1 MLENNHFPFQEFAP
15 FSGDEANRK
24 FQNNYK
30 QTQSLSLNIFEIE
43 TSKNVVQIFA
53 TQFEEGK
60 LFEYEHDFKD
70 YHFYRNKDKIYS
82 WALTATPSKE
92 LPSKFQSIEIDR
104 HNDTLIYNKILE
116 QAVVSILKQ
125 GNIRHLRHS
134 STWEYELKS
143 GSKDFQGLLIQPVL
157 QFALYPLY
165 SLKSKKLISALSI
178 RIAQKFSFNIS
189 EEAIKAKN
197 VDTRDWKRNWEN
209 KIIGHRA
216 NAISYA
222 RATNQYN
229 DFLNFDSLRA
239 TDKYAYDELLKFH
252 NHFNH
257 HIRAKVFLPDD
268 LKITQF
274 LFHNLENSNFSSD
287 VIEQPTYYFYQER
300 TGGGMFNDRLRNLK
314 PYNFDKFASDKAVQI
329 LVLTPTIHEG
339 TTGEFIT
346 RLKNAFSSYFHLTNV
361 TFDTHFVNTNQET
374 FADVIDNRVQRND
387 YDLALVVMSEQDKK
401 FSIPKSPYY
410 TSKARLLNRRIPTQ
424 KVLIETIKKTDY
436 KDMVLH
442 AIALNIFSK
451 MGGVAWAIEQ
461 SQKEKVEVVIGI
473 SSTIDS
479 DKNRLIG
486 FANVFDY
493 NGNYLIGD
501 CSHLSTKETYL
512 ENLRVYLVKI
522 IAEII
527 KDKGVSKGEPIR
539 LIFHLTKEAG
549 KQTEIKAI
557 ELAIKQFSEYKIQ
570 FGIVH
575 LSFNHNLRV
584 YAGKGEANVKRGTF
598 IQVSTLQ
605 ALLHFG
611 NKTKMPVLARLDQR
625 STYKDIYDISK
636 QVLFFTHLCYRN
648 FRPANVP
655 VTIKYPSLM
664 AKLTSELMQVDKWNE
679 KELNNIKDLL
689 WFI

>member
-1 MLENNHFPFQEFAP
+1 MLVNNNNQSQNPTRYSSNESNDRFV
-15 FSGDEANRK
+15 
-24 FQNNYK
+24 NNY
-30 QTQSLSLNIFEIE
+30 TPNQSLSLNIFEIE
-43 TSKNVVQIFA
+43 TSSDTINMFA
-53 TQFEEGK
+53 SSFVDGK
-60 LFEYEHDFKD
+60 ILEYESNFKD
-70 YHFYRNKDKIYS
+70 FFFYRNGDKIYS
-82 WALTATPSKE
+82 WALCASPSVH
-92 LPSKFQSIEIDR
+92 LPLEFEPIAIDKQK
-104 HNDTLIYNKILE
+104 HTLIYNKVLE
-116 QAVVSILKQ
+116 QALVFLLKKR
-125 GNIRHLRHS
+125 NIKQLRYS
-134 STWEYELKS
+134 STWEYELKE
-143 GSKDFQGLLIQPVL
+143 GSQNFQGLLIQPVL

-165 SLKSKKLISALSI
+165 SLKSKKIISALSI
-178 RIAQKFSFNIS
+178 RVAQKFSFSIS
-189 EEAIKAKN
+189 EESIKAKN

-229 DFLNFDSLRA
+229 QFLKFDSERA
-239 TDKYAYDELLKFH
+239 TDKYAYEELLKFYH
-252 NHFNH
+252 NFNQ
-257 HIRAKVFLPDD
+257 HIKNSLFLPDG
-268 LKITQF
+268 LRITQF
-274 LFHNLENSNFSSD
+274 LFHNLENSNFTSD
-287 VIEQPTYYFYQER
+287 IIGQPTYYFYQER

-314 PYNFDKFASDKAVQI
+314 PYNSDHFPHDRVVNI

-339 TTGEFIT
+339 TTGEFLT
-346 RLKNAFSSYFHLTNV
+346 RLKNTFATYFHLEKV
-361 TFDTHFVNTNQET
+361 VFDIHLVNSNQET
-374 FADVIDNRVQRND
+374 FADVIDNKVQRND
-387 YDLALVVMSEQDKK
+387 YDLALVIMSERDKY
-401 FSIPKSPYY
+401 FPIPQSPYY
-410 TSKARLLNRRIPTQ
+410 TSKARLLNQRIPTQ
-424 KVLIETIKKTDY
+424 KVLIETLKKHDY

-451 MGGVAWAIEQ
+451 IGGVAWAIEQ

-473 SSTIDS
+473 SSTVDS
-479 DKNRLIG
+479 YKNRLIG

-512 ENLRVYLVKI
+512 DNLRVYLIKI
-522 IAEII
+522 ISEIV
-527 KDKGVSKGEPIR
+527 KDKGLSKGDPIR

-549 KQTEIKAI
+549 KQTEIRAI
-557 ELAIKQFSEYKIQ
+557 EEAIKQFSDYKIQ

-575 LSFNHNLRV
+575 LSFNHNLRI
-584 YAGKGEANVKRGTF
+584 YAGKGQEDVKRGTF

-611 NKTKMPVLARLDQR
+611 NKTRTPVLARLDQR

-679 KELNNIKDLL
+679 KELNKIKDLL